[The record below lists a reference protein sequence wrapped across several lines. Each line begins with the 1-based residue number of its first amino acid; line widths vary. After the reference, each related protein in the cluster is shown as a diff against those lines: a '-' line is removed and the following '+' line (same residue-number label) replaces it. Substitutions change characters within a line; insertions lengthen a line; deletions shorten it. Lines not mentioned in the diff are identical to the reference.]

1 MYLSFCHFH
10 FLWTELQL
18 NSVRRQTDCRV
29 FGFWAL
35 GRGTWDWDLGSEL
48 DQAKSSQVDGE
59 ACGQHH
65 RVGFSS
71 AFFFACFL
79 HFLHQ
84 FRRSLSPGMWGKN
97 MAATKSTNER
107 KLLRREVL
115 VETTKIVMG
124 QLEGSGRSC
133 GNCTRKVT
141 PAKAQRME
149 VKYKRGGSGRPKC
162 LWSWLTGCLRAARSE
177 SWDVKAPKYPYMYC
191 HSHCKEKTSLC
202 DSFLL

>member
-48 DQAKSSQVDGE
+48 DLAKSSQVDGE

-71 AFFFACFL
+71 AFFFLHVFFIFCTSLGEAC
-79 HFLHQ
+79 
-84 FRRSLSPGMWGKN
+84 RRGCEAKTWQLQNQP
-97 MAATKSTNER
+97 TNE
-107 KLLRREVL
+107 
-115 VETTKIVMG
+115 
-124 QLEGSGRSC
+124 
-133 GNCTRKVT
+133 N
-141 PAKAQRME
+141 
-149 VKYKRGGSGRPKC
+149 
-162 LWSWLTGCLRAARSE
+162 
-177 SWDVKAPKYPYMYC
+177 
-191 HSHCKEKTSLC
+191 
-202 DSFLL
+202 F